1 MKLIK
6 SKKGL
11 VLLATLAVAVV
22 ASVGAY
28 AYFAGRAATTR
39 RRSAASRKSVPDV
52 AIVDPTGRDA
62 VPDRWPDSANKV
74 IDS

>member
-22 ASVGAY
+22 AAVGAY
-28 AYFAGRAATTR
+28 AYFTSTGTGTSSAGTVGTAT
-39 RRSAASRKSVPDV
+39 SWLV
-52 AIVDPTGRDA
+52 TGRLDRRDA
-62 VPDRWPDSANKV
+62 VPRRFGRDWC
-74 IDS
+74 